1 MVVLLKNKSTMKTS
15 NLLLATQRENPSDA
29 EAVSH
34 QLMIKAGLIR
44 QVAAGI
50 YNWLPTGR
58 KVLRKIEEIIR
69 KEMDSSGAQEILMPM
84 VQPTSLWEE
93 SGRIQ
98 QYGKELLVFQDRHER
113 SFCLGP
119 THEEVITD
127 LCRNVI
133 KSHRELPMTLYQIQT
148 KFRDEIRPR
157 FGVMRSREFIMKD
170 AYSFDL
176 SSEGLD
182 RSYQTMKEAYVNIFQ
197 NLGLDYRIVKADS
210 GAIGGSDSEEFHILA
225 DSGEDLLAFSDSSDY
240 AINAELLVELQDEQD
255 PNSLQGKPSPD
266 GKGSLL
272 LKKGIEVGHIFKLGK
287 KYSESLKLRVQ
298 GDDGDI
304 YPEMGCYGIG
314 ASRII
319 AASIEQNHDE
329 KGIIWPKSLCPYEV
343 VIVEANPKNKENIKD
358 TCKEVY
364 ELLASNNIDVLWDD
378 RNKRPG
384 VKFTDMELIGI
395 PIMIIIGDKSTE
407 DNKVEVKV
415 RLEEKTERV
424 SPQDIIQKLS
434 EIS

>member
-1 MVVLLKNKSTMKTS
+1 MKTS
-15 NLLLATQRENPSDA
+15 NLLPATQRENPSDA
-29 EAVSH
+29 ETISH

-58 KVLRKIEEIIR
+58 KVLRKVEEIIR

-98 QYGKELLVFQDRHER
+98 QYGKELLLFQDRHER

-148 KFRDEIRPR
+148 KFRDEIRPK
-157 FGVMRSREFIMKD
+157 FGVMRAREFIMKD

-176 SSEGLD
+176 SSEGMD
-182 RSYQTMKEAYVNIFQ
+182 KSYQTMKEAYVNIFQ
-197 NLGLDYRIVKADS
+197 NLGLEYKIVKADS
-210 GAIGGSDSEEFHILA
+210 GAIGGSDSEEFHVLA

-266 GKGSLL
+266 GKGNLL
-272 LKKGIEVGHIFKLGK
+272 LKRGIEVGHIFKLGR

-314 ASRII
+314 VSRII

>member
-1 MVVLLKNKSTMKTS
+1 MKTS

-266 GKGSLL
+266 GKGNLL

-364 ELLASNNIDVLWDD
+364 ELLVSNNIDVLWDD

>member
-1 MVVLLKNKSTMKTS
+1 MKTS

-29 EAVSH
+29 ETVSH

-50 YNWLPTGR
+50 YNWLPTGK
-58 KVLRKIEEIIR
+58 KVLRKVEEIIR

-133 KSHRELPMTLYQIQT
+133 KSHRELPITLYQIQT

-157 FGVMRSREFIMKD
+157 YGVMRSREFIMKD

-176 SSEGLD
+176 SPEGLD
-182 RSYQTMKEAYVNIFQ
+182 KSYSTMKEAYLNIFH
-197 NLGLDYRIVKADS
+197 NLGLEYRIVKADS

-225 DSGEDLLAFSDSSDY
+225 ESGEDLLAFSDSSDY

-255 PNSLQGKPSPD
+255 PNSLEGKPSPD
-266 GKGSLL
+266 GKGNLL
-272 LKKGIEVGHIFKLGK
+272 LKKGIEVGHIFKLGR

-298 GDDGDI
+298 GDDGDV

-343 VIVEANPKNKENIKD
+343 VIVEANPKKKESIKN
-358 TCKEVY
+358 TCEEVY
-364 ELLASNNIDVLWDD
+364 KLLASNNVDVLWDD
-378 RNKRPG
+378 RDKRPG

-407 DNKVEVKV
+407 DNKVEIKV

-424 SPQDIIQKLS
+424 SPQDILQKLS

>member
-1 MVVLLKNKSTMKTS
+1 MKTS

-266 GKGSLL
+266 GKGNLL

-319 AASIEQNHDE
+319 AASIEQNHDD

-364 ELLASNNIDVLWDD
+364 ELLVSNNIDVLWDD